1 MTRVGAQRHSKK
13 NKMYYYKHTTYSMR
27 LTASYIRMNG
37 ESKLKI
43 VKGSVCGLIELRTK
57 YLLAGK
63 D

>member
-1 MTRVGAQRHSKK
+1 
-13 NKMYYYKHTTYSMR
+13 MR

-43 VKGSVCGLIELRTK
+43 VKGSVCGLIEVGTK
-57 YLLAGK
+57 YLLAGT